1 MTRADPV
8 ARRPRLI
15 LASASPRRRDL
26 LRQAGLEPDSIEPT
40 HIDESEIP
48 GELPGP
54 LALRLALEKASAHP
68 GAEDGF
74 VLAADTVVGVGR
86 RILPKTETP
95 EEAQRC
101 LGLMSGRSH
110 RVYTGIAVKAPD
122 GQLTSRLVETRVKF
136 KNLSAP
142 EIATYLASGEWKGKA
157 GGYAIQGMAGGYIIN
172 LIGSFTGVVGL
183 PLYETINLL
192 TGAGFPVLVRQ
203 GEADQGEA
211 ETS

>member
-1 MTRADPV
+1 MTRA
-8 ARRPRLI
+8 ASRPRLI

-26 LRQAGLEPDSIEPT
+26 LCQAGLEPDRIEPT

-54 LALRLALEKASAHP
+54 LALRLAQEKAAAHA
-68 GAEDGF
+68 GAKDGF

-86 RILPKTETP
+86 RVLPKTET
-95 EEAQRC
+95 EAEARRC
-101 LGLMSGRSH
+101 LELMSGRSH

-122 GQLTSRLVETRVKF
+122 GPLTSRLVETRVKF
-136 KNLSAP
+136 KRLSEP
-142 EIATYLASGEWKGKA
+142 EILAYLASGEWQGKA
-157 GGYAIQGMAGGYIIN
+157 GGYAIQGMAGGYIVN

-192 TGAGFPVLVRQ
+192 TGAGFPVLTRQ
-203 GEADQGEA
+203 GEAESA
-211 ETS
+211 